1 MNTEKLKEILAEKN
15 IGQQTLADAVGVTQT
30 FISYVINGYKTP
42 SIAVMKRIAD
52 FLGVTVDELI

>member
-1 MNTEKLKEILAEKN
+1 MNTEKLKEILVEKN
-15 IGQQTLADAVGVTQT
+15 IEQQTLAEAVGVTQA